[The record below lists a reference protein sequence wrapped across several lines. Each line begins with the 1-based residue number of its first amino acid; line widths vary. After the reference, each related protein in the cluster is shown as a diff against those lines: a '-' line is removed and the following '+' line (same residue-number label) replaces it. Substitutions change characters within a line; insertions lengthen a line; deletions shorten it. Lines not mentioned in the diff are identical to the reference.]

1 MGEGEGTAEEGCLAP
16 VGRAGARLTRIVG
29 HGTDRLFYFLSR
41 ADIVILQTT
50 PTPVILSMGLAV
62 PRFVARLDFWG
73 AALDIVGLMVLLS
86 YDLPFLQRWLMRY
99 PCLRLRHDVL
109 IRVSQA
115 CNQFESSHPPA
126 GVPRILMSLSN
137 DEALLFVNLFDDFDI
152 SQMHQPIVVYVSLG
166 DQFTRRPW
174 VGPGLVVPTSSPAGP
189 FGPDPI
195 QPLASPLHIPELVKR
210 EERSIQHV
218 VYGLGFLLMV
228 LGSVLSMI
236 QIGLGK

>member
-1 MGEGEGTAEEGCLAP
+1 
-16 VGRAGARLTRIVG
+16 VGR
-29 HGTDRLFYFLSR
+29 GTDTLFYVLRTEATRVGTWDRVFRAGFSLLSADR
-41 ADIVILQTT
+41 AENTVILQMT
-50 PTPVILSMGLAV
+50 PTRVVLSMGLLV
-62 PRFVARLDFWG
+62 PKFFCRLDFWG

-86 YDLPFLQRWLMRY
+86 YDLSFLRPWLMRY
-99 PCLRLRHDVL
+99 PCLRLRHGVL

-115 CNQFESSHPPA
+115 CNQFENSYPPA

-137 DEALLFVNLFDDFDI
+137 DEAPLFVNLFDDFDA
-152 SQMHQPIVVYVSLG
+152 SQMPQSIVVYVSLG

-174 VGPGLVVPTSSPAGP
+174 VGPGIRVPAPAPAGP

-195 QPLASPLHIPELVKR
+195 QSLASPLHIPELFKQ
-210 EERSIQHV
+210 EERSIQRV

-236 QIGLGK
+236 QIALGK